1 MLARLRILKGMDFNM
16 LSTPAR
22 KVKGLSTK
30 VADELRFLRSWAEKP
45 LTTGAVSP
53 SGPDLSRRM
62 ASFVE
67 VERPGPVL
75 ELGPGTGVVTHA
87 ILERGIAQNRLIA
100 LEYSDDFCRLLAR
113 RYPDM
118 SIVRGDAYR
127 LRETLADVAS
137 GTLASIVSSLPLF
150 SRPKEERRALLMQAF
165 ELLQPGAP
173 FIQFSYALVPP
184 IAPEPQAFSVQRSG
198 WILKNL
204 PPARVWV
211 YRRTSA

>member
-1 MLARLRILKGMDFNM
+1 MLDV
-16 LSTPAR
+16 SAR
-22 KVKGLSTK
+22 KVKGFSAK
-30 VADELRFLRSWAEKP
+30 IADEIRFIRNWAENP

-53 SGPDLSRRM
+53 SGPDLTRRM
-62 ASFVE
+62 ASFIE
-67 VERPGPVL
+67 RDRPGAVL

-87 ILERGIAQNRLIA
+87 ILERGIATERVIA
-100 LEYSDDFCRLLAR
+100 LEYNEDFCRLLRR

-118 SIVRGDAYR
+118 AVVEGDAYR
-127 LRETLADVAS
+127 LRQTLSDIPS
-137 GTLASIVSSLPLF
+137 GSLASIVSSLPLF
-150 SRPKEERRALLMQAF
+150 SRPKAERRALLMEAF

-184 IAPEPQAFSVQRSG
+184 VEPEPEHFTVQRSG

-211 YRRTSA
+211 YRRNAA